1 MEADNVDLGNFW
13 HLIFLKYFQFII
25 ARMPST
31 HKLSKVNEDI
41 YNNIIALLNYQ
52 NSITIFNSNR

>member
-1 MEADNVDLGNFW
+1 VDLGNFW

>member
-1 MEADNVDLGNFW
+1 VDLENFW
-13 HLIFLKYFQFII
+13 HFIFLKYFQFII

-41 YNNIIALLNYQ
+41 NIIALLNYQ
-52 NSITIFNSNR
+52 NSIIIFNS